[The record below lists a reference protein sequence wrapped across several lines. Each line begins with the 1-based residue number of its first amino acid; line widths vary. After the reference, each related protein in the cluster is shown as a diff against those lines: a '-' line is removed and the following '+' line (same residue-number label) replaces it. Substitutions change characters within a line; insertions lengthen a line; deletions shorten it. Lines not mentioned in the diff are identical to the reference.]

1 MKKRTWFEKLTD
13 TKGLPKIVE
22 LDGKAAQRWG
32 GNSMV
37 VPLPM
42 DIYNLM
48 SQVPSGKVTTVNEIR
63 KALAKKYNTDIA
75 CPLTTG
81 IFACISAWASTES
94 TGNKAI
100 KPIPYWR
107 TLKSNFQL
115 NEKFPGG
122 VENQAEKLKSEGIE
136 VIQKGNKFKVAPSE
150 SQFFSSENFQIF

>member
-13 TKGLPKIVE
+13 TKGLPNIVE
-22 LDGKAAQRWG
+22 LDGKSAQRWG

-42 DIYNLM
+42 DVYNLM

-81 IFACISAWASTES
+81 IFAWISAWASTES

-122 VENQAEKLKSEGIE
+122 VENQAEKLKSEGFE
-136 VIQKGNKFKVAPSE
+136 VIKK
-150 SQFFSSENFQIF
+150 